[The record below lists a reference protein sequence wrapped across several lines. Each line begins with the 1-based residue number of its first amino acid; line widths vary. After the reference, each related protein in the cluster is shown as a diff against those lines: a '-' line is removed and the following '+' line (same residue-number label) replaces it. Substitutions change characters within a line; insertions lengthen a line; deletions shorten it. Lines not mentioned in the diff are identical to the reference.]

1 MSNDFSPQKYP
12 VIRIAQDSTKKGII
26 DLNYY
31 DHPLPKNIYICSER
45 ELPEFVAEGYLPA
58 QAFKDETYIA
68 SPYGEKQFI
77 PIQNYE
83 TYVMNKKAHHVAM
96 IAAKLGASGC
106 IYSISLDSLQKRDVS
121 ANFNTKYS
129 NSFNIDAAYRS
140 QIESKIK
147 NEISVQQQYTGKIP
161 TEADYEDAYEYARI
175 HNLLNDNSVEQLLNG
190 RNPRQNNWCKSCD
203 ITVHLCEELNNKLD
217 IAANLAVMN
226 DAFTFSGNYVTTV
239 MRKIEANL
247 KLNYIFP
254 TPETTVPTLNN
265 SN

>member
-1 MSNDFSPQKYP
+1 MSIDFSPLTYP
-12 VIRIAQDSTKKGII
+12 VIRIANDSTKKGIQ
-26 DLNYY
+26 LSYY
-31 DHPLPKNIYICSER
+31 DHPLPLNIYICSER
-45 ELPEFVAEGYLPA
+45 ELPEFIAEGYLPA

-68 SPYGEKQFI
+68 SPYGEKQYI

-106 IYSISLDSLQKRDVS
+106 NYSISLDSLQKREVS
-121 ANFNTKYS
+121 ANLNAKYS
-129 NSFNIDAAYRS
+129 ASVNFDANYRS
-140 QIESKIK
+140 QIENKIK

-161 TEADYEDAYEYARI
+161 TEADYADAYAYAEI
-175 HNLLNDNSVEQLLNG
+175 HNLLSDDSVERLLNG
-190 RNPRQNNWCKSCD
+190 RNPRQNNWCKECV

-226 DAFTFSGNYVTTV
+226 DAFTFNGNYLTTI

-247 KLNYIFP
+247 NLNYSFP
-254 TPETTVPTLNN
+254 TP
-265 SN
+265 